1 MSETRK
7 SRVIAS
13 KPSRGRGQGSEPAE
27 LRSFEVVLRMQ
38 PGITPRQELCFD
50 QDLALHLHE
59 RELISDGVPLAMSI
73 RSDFR
78 DLTVTDQVDLLAW
91 LMTSAPVAV
100 AEIAAQAQEDG
111 SADPEAGDARPNELI
126 RACHSDLALAPVLEL
141 YRLGR
146 IRADRVAEVLR
157 A

>member
-13 KPSRGRGQGSEPAE
+13 KPARGRRQGSEPAE
-27 LRSFEVVLRMQ
+27 LRSFEVVLRML
-38 PGITPRQELCFD
+38 PGITPRQELSFD
-50 QDLALHLHE
+50 RDLALHLLE

-73 RSDFR
+73 RSDSR

-111 SADPEAGDARPNELI
+111 SADPEAGEARPNELI
-126 RACHSDLALAPVLEL
+126 RACHSDLALSPVLEL

-146 IRADRVAEVLR
+146 IRADLVAEILR